1 MEMLVGI
8 LIKVLLFAFIAGMFT
23 LVIAMSVRGRRQDAR
38 IRDEWA
44 QIAQIAPERG
54 WMYQPCV
61 RGQIDQ
67 YGGMGPILY
76 KGENQAAW
84 HYTTGELRGR
94 SFKYFEY
101 RYKRSAADG
110 DVNDFGDHR
119 RLVIK
124 SVFTVT
130 APGSGAYMEILRRSK
145 LGAVA
150 DGRPGK
156 RVGESEFDKEFKV
169 LVKDEAFFRNVLSGG
184 VVPFMLADPGAKESP
199 LRFRDNEL
207 ITWYTGT
214 LSPQAVDEK
223 LNYLCD
229 VLDRIPAQAWTA
241 V

>member
-1 MEMLVGI
+1 MELLVGI
-8 LIKVLLFAFIAGMFT
+8 LVKVLLFAVIAGMFT
-23 LVIAMSVRGRRQDAR
+23 LVITTSVRGRRQDAR
-38 IRDEWA
+38 IRNEWE

-54 WMYQPCV
+54 WTYHPCT

-84 HYTTGELRGR
+84 HYTTGEFRGR
-94 SFKYFEY
+94 PFTYFEY
-101 RYKRSAADG
+101 RYKRSTVDG
-110 DVNDFGDHR
+110 DVNDFGEHR

-124 SVFTVT
+124 AVFIVT
-130 APGSGAYMEILRRSK
+130 APGSGSYMEILRRSK
-145 LGAVA
+145 LGAVL

-156 RVGESEFDKEFKV
+156 RVGVPEFDKEFKV
-169 LVKDEAFFRNVLSGG
+169 LAKDEAFFRNALSGG
-184 VVPFMLADPGAKESP
+184 AVPFMLADSRAKKSP

-207 ITWYTGT
+207 ITWYTGA
-214 LSPQAVDEK
+214 LSPQTVDEK

-241 V
+241 A